1 MSDDKLDIIQTT
13 VNKISTDI
21 AVLVNEMQTMNN
33 RGCKASMDE
42 IAELKEKR
50 IEPMERDI
58 NNTKGMAIGGGIIG
72 TIIATAIS
80 IWSSLRGH

>member
-1 MSDDKLDIIQTT
+1 MSDDKLDVIQTT

-21 AVLVNEMQTMNN
+21 AVLVNEMQTMNT

-42 IAELKEKR
+42 IAEMKEKK
-50 IEPMERDI
+50 IEPMEKKLNRVEGI
-58 NNTKGMAIGGGIIG
+58 AVGGGAIG

-80 IWSSLRGH
+80 IWSHLTKH